1 MKMHRQA
8 ARMAAVWLLTGAV
21 SASASQVVWETLFDP
36 VFAPGIDI
44 PDPLFLSLMGYP
56 SRSMRLSP
64 ASGGDFYSFAIDTAG
79 HATLARHAASDD
91 AVVWSRSVGLQHSI
105 RPDAE
110 LLAGGSS
117 GGGAWLTHGGA
128 TRFSADGHLLW
139 SRAIPAG
146 LAWPTYVRAFDN
158 GDLALAQVRY
168 DVPASVTKGVIM
180 RADGQTGAIRAQREL
195 EQAEADC
202 RAVPI
207 GTDASDHLYVS
218 MLCGIGSANG
228 FQRLVRLAPD
238 LSVLWNIGLPAN
250 ALDAPGY
257 EQGVVTG
264 DGVYFANSSAAS
276 PGLSKFDAAD
286 GHPLWSVPGNWSSLR
301 IAGDC
306 VLGVRDADEGPAM
319 RCLDPAT
326 GQMRWS
332 RTLDARYALIETT
345 ADVAILAGVDA
356 SGASGFADRI
366 DLASGASIWHAVLAA
381 STAGR
386 VFHPRDLL
394 VSGDVVRVAGADCLP
409 LIACVN
415 GIARIQAA
423 SGQTLGVSYPPVPQT
438 ATVDAAVD
446 AQSLLVASIE
456 NVQDMQQIRVKRI
469 DPAGSMLLER
479 VLPVPAGSAPFD
491 SAKVLRL
498 AGGDFAAMLHSAAS
512 RQMQVVQYDASGQPR
527 WQQSFW
533 GALAAANTLELAEDG
548 AGNVVVSNV
557 EDTGWPGL
565 YRRWVRKLDAGSGQ
579 VWQLPLEMS
588 ARYASPVGFWPV
600 GDDLLV
606 TGEPQGATQRQG
618 PRRHAGADGSVLWS
632 NPSLARSDSWLLAQH
647 EDEGYLAT
655 LDREVVA
662 FSLTDGSLR
671 WRYVSSDPNV
681 DFRSARV
688 GSDGDLYVGGAGIA
702 DEDGRGALVRL
713 DRHSGAER
721 WIVRLDESSTRALA
735 LPVEVVAADAGV
747 VDVVQASASRRFVSR
762 FDAADGRFIEGTML
776 STQPEVDEAV
786 ADDDARIARRLPD
799 GSLLAY
805 GLVHRPG
812 ESRRPWVGRLVAPAQ
827 GLRGDLSMALS
838 LAPSVTSGASTLD
851 LSAELRHAGE
861 QSVQATAFVRFSHA
875 TSVPGFTEVS
885 IETAPSCVVTGIGSC
900 QAIPTPTGI
909 RLQLDLAPGA
919 VASLTA
925 SLRAPLLPATRF
937 VAEAYAPYGFFEAD
951 LRNNAAVA
959 WWVTDRY
966 FADDFE

>member
-1 MKMHRQA
+1 MKMHVHA
-8 ARMAAVWLLTGAV
+8 ARVAGVWLLIGATA
-21 SASASQVVWETLFDP
+21 ASASQVVWESLFDP
-36 VFAPGIDI
+36 VFAPGTDN
-44 PDPLFLSLMGYP
+44 PDPFFLSSAGYP
-56 SRSMRLSP
+56 SRSMQLSP
-64 ASGGDFYSFAIDTAG
+64 AGGGDFYSFAIDTAG
-79 HATLARHAASDD
+79 QATLARHGGTDD
-91 AVVWSRSVGLQHSI
+91 AVIWSRSVGLQHSI

-117 GGGAWLTHGGA
+117 GDGAWLTHGGA
-128 TRFSADGHLLW
+128 TRFAADGQLLW
-139 SRAIPAG
+139 SHAIPVWWP
-146 LAWPTYVRAFDN
+146 WPTYVRAFDN
-158 GDLALAQVRY
+158 GDLALTQIRY
-168 DVPASVTKGVIM
+168 DVQASLARGVIM
-180 RADGQTGAIRAQREL
+180 RADGQTGAILAQREL

-207 GTDASDHLYVS
+207 GADASDHLYVS

-238 LSVLWNIGLPAN
+238 LSVLWSVGLPPT
-250 ALDAPGY
+250 DSSAPGY
-257 EQGVVTG
+257 EQGVAAD
-264 DGVYFANSSAAS
+264 DGLYFANRSAAS
-276 PGLSKFDAAD
+276 LSKFDAAD
-286 GHPLWSVPGNWSSLR
+286 GHLLWAVPGNWSSLR

-306 VLGVRDADEGPAM
+306 VLGVRDADEGRAM
-319 RCLDPAT
+319 HCLDPAT
-326 GQMRWS
+326 GQVSWS
-332 RTLDARYALIETT
+332 RALDAGYALIEVS
-345 ADVAILAGVDA
+345 ADTVILAGVDA
-356 SGASGFADRI
+356 SGSSGFADRI
-366 DLASGASIWHAVLAA
+366 DLASGAPIWHTALAA

-394 VSGDVVRVAGADCLP
+394 VSDDVVRVAGADCLP

-456 NVQDMQQIRVKRI
+456 NLEDGQQIRVKRI
-469 DPAGSMLLER
+469 DPAGSTLLER
-479 VLPVPAGSAPFD
+479 VLPVSAGSAPFD
-491 SAKVLRL
+491 SARGLRL
-498 AGGDFAAMLHSAAS
+498 ANGDFAAILHSAAS
-512 RQMQVVQYDASGQPR
+512 RRMQVAQYDGSGQLR
-527 WQQSFW
+527 WRQTFS
-533 GALAAANTLELAEDG
+533 GAMAAANTLELAEDG
-548 AGNVVVSNV
+548 AGNLVVSNV
-557 EDTGWPGL
+557 EDTGWPAL
-565 YRRWVRKLDAGSGQ
+565 YRRWVRKLNAGTGQ
-579 VWQLPLEMS
+579 VWQLPLAMP
-588 ARYASPVGFWPV
+588 ARYASAVGFWPI

-606 TGEPQGATQRQG
+606 TGEPYGATVRQG
-618 PRRHAGADGSVLWS
+618 PRRHSGADGSVLWS
-632 NPSLARSDSWLLAQH
+632 NPSLAGSDSWLLTQRG
-647 EDEGYLAT
+647 DEGYLAT

-662 FSLTDGSLR
+662 FSLSDGSLR

-702 DEDGRGALVRL
+702 DQDGKGALVRL
-713 DRHSGAER
+713 DRQSGAER
-721 WIVRLDESSTRALA
+721 WIVRLDESSTRSLA
-735 LPVEVVAADAGV
+735 LPVEVIAAEDGV

-762 FDAADGRFIEGTML
+762 FDAEDGSFIEGTML

-799 GSLLAY
+799 GSLFAY
-805 GLVHRPG
+805 GLAHHPG

-827 GLRGDLSMALS
+827 GQRGDLSMSLS
-838 LAPSVTSGASTLD
+838 LAPSVTSGASALD

-861 QSVQATAFVRFSHA
+861 QNVQATAFVRFSHA

-885 IETAPSCVVTGIGSC
+885 IETGPSCIVTGVGSC
-900 QAIPTPTGI
+900 QAIPTPAGI

-919 VASLTA
+919 VANLTA

-937 VAEAYAPYGFFEAD
+937 VAEVYAPYGFFEAD